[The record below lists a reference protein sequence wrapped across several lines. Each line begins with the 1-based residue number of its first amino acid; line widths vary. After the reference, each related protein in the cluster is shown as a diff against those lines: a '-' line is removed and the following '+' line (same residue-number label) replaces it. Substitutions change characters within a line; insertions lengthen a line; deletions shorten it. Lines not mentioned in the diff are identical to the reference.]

1 MVVSFFQESK
11 TPFVLVCF
19 LKITHFLHPLI
30 RIKCSDDDVEE
41 IYGLGYL
48 PRLVYFEG
56 GVPEPFVGDEQNIDE
71 ILKWIRDEMKSEEI
85 KKVTKEILD
94 KLKEKFDIIGTV
106 FVDSDNKY
114 EMKIIKELEK
124 NISDIIEADLVIVQI
139 DDSDYADQLGLT
151 DPPTLVQFSGD
162 VPNLYRGPETATAI
176 IKWLSFLKDENTIEY
191 VTEEILSELIEDEEY
206 LAVFY
211 SGQDCI
217 PEKDDDEFMA
227 SISGDDDEDGTLTD
241 CEKVLRGLESIDD
254 ELSEIGIA
262 FVQTDNEDYPFRVHA
277 ISAFPALALYRNGE
291 FLQYPAENN
300 LQSEEEIRKWFM
312 DEDNLLLIGKVEEVN
327 AKMLTFLYENDDKL
341 VVFFYEPTDR
351 DADDIIDV
359 LEQIDD
365 LLDNENVSLVR
376 INDEEAAEPYGKLFS
391 PNTTIY

>member
-1 MVVSFFQESK
+1 M
-11 TPFVLVCF
+11 CF
-19 LKITHFLHPLI
+19 LKITHFLHPLT
-30 RIKCSDDDVEE
+30 RIKCSDDNVEE

-71 ILKWIRDEMKSEEI
+71 ILKWIRDELKSEEI

-124 NISDIIEADLVIVQI
+124 NISDIVEADLVIVQI

-227 SISGDDDEDGTLTD
+227 SISADDDEDGTLTD

-291 FLQYPAENN
+291 FLQYPEENN

-391 PNTTIY
+391 PEYYYYLLTDNLYYILIF